1 MIRLLQPS
9 DIDEVMETW
18 LQSTKIAHPFI
29 EATYWEKNYDL
40 VKKVYLPHST
50 TYVYESKKS
59 VQGFIS
65 IIEGNFIGALFVHPN
80 NQGNG
85 IGSAL
90 LKEALSHY
98 PQVNLAVYKD
108 NLSAI
113 RFYESKGFK
122 IVQEQTNED
131 SGYREY
137 VMRYE

>member
-1 MIRLLQPS
+1 MIRLLQS
-9 DIDEVMETW
+9 NDINTVLDIW
-18 LQSTKIAHPFI
+18 LQSTKLAHPFI
-29 EATYWEKNYDL
+29 ETAYWDKSYNL
-40 VKKVYLPHST
+40 VKNIYLPYSI
-50 TYVYESKKS
+50 TYVYESKNS

-65 IIEGNFIGALFVHPN
+65 ILEENFIGALFVHPN
-80 NQGNG
+80 HQRSG

-90 LKEALSHY
+90 LTEALTHY

-108 NLSAI
+108 NTSAT

-131 SGYREY
+131 SGHLEY